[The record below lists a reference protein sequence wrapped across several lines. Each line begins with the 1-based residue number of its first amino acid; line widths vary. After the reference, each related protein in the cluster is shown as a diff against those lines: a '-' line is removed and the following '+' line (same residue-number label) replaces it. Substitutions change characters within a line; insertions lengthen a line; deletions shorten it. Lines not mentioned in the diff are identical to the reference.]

1 MNKGQPLVAFDL
13 SLLLFE
19 KGGRRTPCNQKKNG
33 AAEISNESGTMKRKR
48 NIYKNKGKAG
58 KEKCKPHNVQIS
70 SVFAFQERDVCALRD
85 ANSSC
90 LPFPNPP
97 PLLGGK
103 QKALHH
109 VAHVLLRSQFLSCPQ
124 FRTVNIHIV
133 FLDN

>member
-1 MNKGQPLVAFDL
+1 VCGDGCVKEEGKN
-13 SLLLFE
+13 

-33 AAEISNESGTMKRKR
+33 AAEAMKVRPSKEIEKFTKKSASLMTCGSLLYLLSNS
-48 NIYKNKGKAG
+48 
-58 KEKCKPHNVQIS
+58 
-70 SVFAFQERDVCALRD
+70 RDVCALRD

-97 PLLGGK
+97 PLVGGK

-109 VAHVLLRSQFLSCPQ
+109 VAQVLLRSQFLSCPQ
-124 FRTVNIHIV
+124 FRTVNFHIL